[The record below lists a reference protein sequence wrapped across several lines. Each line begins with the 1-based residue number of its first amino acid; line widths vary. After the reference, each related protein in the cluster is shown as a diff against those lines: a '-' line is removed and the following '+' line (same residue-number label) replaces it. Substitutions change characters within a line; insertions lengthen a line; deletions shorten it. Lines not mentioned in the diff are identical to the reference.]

1 MLDTDRTQKNFLNKC
16 CNAALYCTVCWNFHK
31 HVFLVKSLSQVLADD
46 LWSKNKVKMQ
56 SFQCL
61 IYLARYNSSKVPG
74 FNAAF
79 CCFSCP
85 CVSLGF
91 LLVLAFF
98 SSVKIIHIYIYFISL
113 TSHIWAQYVN
123 LMRSLPQFEI
133 KPTVCQITEVF
144 SVMGKTSETSVMY
157 VFSVRFSS

>member
-16 CNAALYCTVCWNFHK
+16 CNAALYCTVCWHFHK

-56 SFQCL
+56 SFRCL
-61 IYLARYNSSKVPG
+61 IYFARHNSSKVPG
-74 FNAAF
+74 FNAAL
-79 CCFSCP
+79 CRFSCP

-113 TSHIWAQYVN
+113 TSHIWAQCVN

-133 KPTVCQITEVF
+133 KPSVSDYWGLFCHGKNLRDISNVCF
-144 SVMGKTSETSVMY
+144 FLLK
-157 VFSVRFSS
+157 FSS